1 MSTANFTLPPMAR
14 RVFDLL
20 RQGLGAPL
28 VVMMLLAMM
37 VVPLAPPVLDALF
50 TFNIAI
56 SLMVLLAVVQVKRP
70 LDFTIFPI
78 VLLVT
83 TMLRL
88 GLNVA
93 STRVILMHGQDGHA
107 AAGNVIAS
115 FGEFV
120 IGGNYAVGIVVFAIL
135 TIINFVVIT
144 KGAGRVS
151 EVSARFILDAMPG
164 KQMAIDADLNAG
176 LITREEAKA
185 RREEVREESD
195 FYGAMDGANKFIRG
209 DAIAAILI
217 LFINLLGGLAVGVLM
232 HGMPVGEAAATYTLL
247 TIGDGLVS
255 QLPALLVSSA
265 VALLV
270 TRASR
275 SQDMGKSMMGQVFG
289 QHRALAVAAAIMG
302 LVGLVPGMPHFAFLS
317 LAVILGALSWLFYRR
332 AGQAGPAKKG
342 AASSMA
348 TLTDTTP
355 GEAPAGLLEQD
366 PRAPNPNAE
375 LTWDELRPI
384 DPLGLEVGYRL
395 IPLVD
400 KAQGGEL
407 MARIKGVRRKLTQDL
422 GFLVPPVHIRDNL
435 ELPPN
440 AYRLLV
446 HGVPVASADI
456 HPDRELA
463 LDPGGALGTIDG
475 IPGKDPAFGLDA
487 TWILPSARANAE
499 AMGYTVVDPATVVA
513 THLSHLIARHA
524 PELLGHEEVQQL
536 LATLAKSAPKLVEDL
551 TPKSLPLPVVARVMQ
566 NLLGE
571 RVPVRQLRKI
581 VEALVENAPHTQ
593 DPAMLT
599 AAVRTSLGRF
609 IVQEIAGS
617 TPELPVYTLNPQ
629 LERVLQDSTQ
639 GNGAA
644 LEPGLAER
652 LHQSLADCVA
662 KQEARNEPSVLLVP
676 APVRPA
682 LARMVRHSVP
692 NLSVLA
698 YNEVPEDKRLKLV
711 GTIS

>member
-1 MSTANFTLPPMAR
+1 MSALALPPAAR
-14 RVFDLL
+14 RLFDLL
-20 RQGLGAPL
+20 RHGLGAPL
-28 VVMMLLAMM
+28 IVLALLAMI
-37 VVPLAPPVLDALF
+37 VVPLPAPVLDALF

-56 SLMVLLAVVQVKRP
+56 SLMVLLAVVNVKRP

-78 VLLVT
+78 VLLMT

-88 GLNVA
+88 ALNVA
-93 STRVILMHGQDGHA
+93 STRVILMNGQGGHE
-107 AAGNVIAS
+107 AAGKVIAA
-115 FGEFV
+115 FGQFV
-120 IGGNYAVGIVVFAIL
+120 IGGDYAVGIVVFAIL

-176 LITREEAKA
+176 LLTREEAKA
-185 RREEVREESD
+185 RREEVREEAD

-217 LFINLLGGLAVGVLM
+217 LFINLVGGLAVGVM
-232 HGMPVGEAAATYTLL
+232 VHGMPVGEAAATYTLL

-255 QLPALLVSSA
+255 QLPALLVSAA
-265 VALLV
+265 VAMLV

-275 SQDMGKSMMGQVFG
+275 AQDMGKSMVGQVFG
-289 QHRALAVAAAIMG
+289 QHRALAVAAGIMG
-302 LVGLVPGMPHFAFLS
+302 LVGLVPGMPNLAFLTI
-317 LAVILGALSWLFYRR
+317 AAILGGLAWLMYKRQLDEKAEG
-332 AGQAGPAKKG
+332 AGHAGDAQLLAGGNPG
-342 AASSMA
+342 A
-348 TLTDTTP
+348 
-355 GEAPAGLLEQD
+355 AGLLEHD
-366 PRAPNPNAE
+366 NRPAANAE
-375 LTWDELRPI
+375 LSWDELRPV

-400 KAQGGEL
+400 KNQNGEL

-435 ELPPN
+435 ELAPN

-446 HGVPVASADI
+446 HGVPVASAEI
-456 HPDRELA
+456 HPERELA
-463 LDPGGALGTIDG
+463 LDPGGALGPIDG
-475 IPGKDPAFGLDA
+475 LSGKDPAFGLDA
-487 TWILPSARANAE
+487 TWILPSGRAQAE
-499 AMGYTVVDPATVVA
+499 ALGYTVVDPATVVA
-513 THLSHLIARHA
+513 THLSHLIAEHA

-536 LATLAKSAPKLVEDL
+536 LATLAKSAPRLVEDL
-551 TPKSLPLPVVARVMQ
+551 TPKSLPLPVVARVLQ

-571 RVPVRQLRKI
+571 RIALRQLRKI
-581 VEALVENAPHTQ
+581 VESLVENAPHSQ
-593 DPAMLT
+593 DPALLT
-599 AAVRTSLGRF
+599 AAVRTALGRF

-617 TPELPVYTLNPQ
+617 APELPVYTLNPQ
-629 LERVLQDSTQ
+629 LERVLQESMQ

-652 LHQSLADCVA
+652 LHQSLADAVA
-662 KQEARNEPSVLLVP
+662 KQEARNEPAVLLVP
-676 APVRPA
+676 TPVRPA

-692 NLSVLA
+692 QLSVLA
-698 YNEVPEDKRLKLV
+698 YNEVPEDKRLKLI
-711 GTIS
+711 GSIN

>member
-1 MSTANFTLPPMAR
+1 MSQPAAQMNTRKVM
-14 RVFDLL
+14 DMIKH
-20 RQGLGAPL
+20 GLGAPVIVL
-28 VVMMLLAMM
+28 LMLAMV
-37 VVPLAPPVLDALF
+37 VVPLAAPVLDALF

-56 SLMVLLAVVQVKRP
+56 SLMVLLAVVYVKRP
-70 LDFTIFPI
+70 LEFSIFPI
-78 VLLVT
+78 VLLMT

-88 GLNVA
+88 ALNVA
-93 STRVILMHGQDGHA
+93 STRVILINGQDGHG
-107 AAGNVIAS
+107 AAGKVIEA

-151 EVSARFILDAMPG
+151 EVTARFILDAMPG

-176 LITREEAKA
+176 LLTREEAKA
-185 RREEVREESD
+185 RREEVREEAD
-195 FYGAMDGANKFIRG
+195 FYGSMDGASKFIRG
-209 DAIAAILI
+209 DAIAGILI
-217 LFINLLGGLAVGVLM
+217 LFINLIGGMAVGVLQ
-232 HGMPVGEAAATYTLL
+232 HGMPVGQAASTYTLL
-247 TIGDGLVS
+247 SIGDGLVA

-265 VALLV
+265 VAMLV

-275 SQDMGKSMMGQVFG
+275 SQDMGASMMGQVFG
-289 QHRALAVAAAIMG
+289 QHKALAVAAAILG
-302 LVGLVPGMPHFAFLS
+302 LVGLIPGMPNVAFLT
-317 LAVILGALSWLFYRR
+317 LALILGLLAWKMWKRSL
-332 AGQAGPAKKG
+332 QP
-342 AASSMA
+342 
-348 TLTDTTP
+348 
-355 GEAPAGLLEQD
+355 APAAAEA
-366 PRAPNPNAE
+366 APQAAAAAQANAE
-375 LTWDELRPI
+375 LGWDELRPI

-407 MARIKGVRRKLTQDL
+407 MARIKGVRRKLTQDI

-435 ELPPN
+435 ELPAN

-446 HGVPVASADI
+446 HGVPVATADI

-463 LDPGGALGTIDG
+463 LDPGGALGKIDG

-487 TWILPSARANAE
+487 IWIQPHLRAQAE
-499 AMGYTVVDPATVVA
+499 TMGYTVVDPATVIA
-513 THLSHLIARHA
+513 THLSHLIREHA

-551 TPKSLPLPVVARVMQ
+551 TPKALPLSVVVRVLQ
-566 NLLGE
+566 NLLIE
-571 RVPVRQLRKI
+571 KIPVRQLRKI
-581 VEALVENAPHTQ
+581 VEALVEHAPQ
-593 DPAMLT
+593 SQEPGALT
-599 AAVRTSLGRF
+599 AAVRNALGRF
-609 IVQEIAGS
+609 IVQEIAGMA
-617 TPELPVYTLNPQ
+617 PELPVFTLAPQ

-652 LHQSLADCVA
+652 LHQSLADCVS
-662 KQEARNEPSVLLVP
+662 KQEARNEPAVVLVP
-676 APVRPA
+676 AQVRAA
-682 LARMVRHSVP
+682 LARLVRHSVP
-692 NLSVLA
+692 ALSVLS
-698 YNEVPEDKRLKLV
+698 YSEVPEDKRLKLV

>member
-1 MSTANFTLPPMAR
+1 MSTTSMPPTVR
-14 RVFDLL
+14 RALEML
-20 RQGLGAPL
+20 RNGLGTPL
-28 VVMMLLAMM
+28 IVLALLAMV
-37 VVPLAPPVLDALF
+37 VVPLAAPVLDALF

-56 SLMVLLAVVQVKRP
+56 SLMVLLAVVYVQRP

-88 GLNVA
+88 ALNVA
-93 STRVILMHGQDGHA
+93 STRVILLNGQDGQD
-107 AAGNVIAS
+107 AAGKVIAS

-151 EVSARFILDAMPG
+151 EVAARFTLDAMPG

-176 LITREEAKA
+176 LLTREEAKL
-185 RREEVREESD
+185 RREEVREEAD

-209 DAIAAILI
+209 DAIAGILI
-217 LFINLLGGLAVGVLM
+217 LFINLIGGLAVGVLQ
-232 HGMPVGEAAATYTLL
+232 HGMPFGDAAATYTLL
-247 TIGDGLVS
+247 SIGDGLVA

-275 SQDMGKSMMGQVFG
+275 RQDMSQAMMGQVFG
-289 QHRALAVAAAIMG
+289 QYRALAIAAGIIG
-302 LVGLVPGMPHFAFLS
+302 LVGLVPGMPNVAFLT
-317 LAVILGALSWLFYRR
+317 LAAILAFLAWKLWKRDS
-332 AGQAGPAKKG
+332 AA
-342 AASSMA
+342 AASA
-348 TLTDTTP
+348 QPAAAAP
-355 GEAPAGLLEQD
+355 GDIPGLRSSAPA
-366 PRAPNPNAE
+366 ATAE
-375 LTWDELRPI
+375 LSWDELRPI

-400 KAQGGEL
+400 KNQGGEL
-407 MARIKGVRRKLTQDL
+407 MARIKGVRRKLTQDV
-422 GFLVPPVHIRDNL
+422 GFLIPSVHIRDNL
-435 ELPPN
+435 ELPPTG
-440 AYRLLV
+440 YRLLV
-446 HGVPVASADI
+446 HGVPVASAEI

-463 LDPGGALGTIDG
+463 LDPGSALGQLDG
-475 IPGKDPAFGLDA
+475 IAGKDPAFGLDA
-487 TWILPSARANAE
+487 TWIQPHQRAHAE
-499 AMGYTVVDPATVVA
+499 SLGYTVVDPATVVA
-513 THLSHLIARHA
+513 THLSHLIREHA

-551 TPKSLPLPVVARVMQ
+551 TPKALPISVVARVLQ
-566 NLLGE
+566 NLLTE
-571 RVPVRQLRKI
+571 RIPVRQLRKI
-581 VEALVENAPHTQ
+581 AEALVENAAQTQ
-593 DPAMLT
+593 DPAALT
-599 AAVRTSLGRF
+599 AAVRNALGRF
-609 IVQEIAGS
+609 IVQEIAGMA
-617 TPELPVYTLNPQ
+617 PELPVFTLNPQ
-629 LERVLQDSTQ
+629 LERVLQESTQ

-652 LHQSLADCVA
+652 LHQSLAECVG
-662 KQEARNEPSVLLVP
+662 KQEARNEPAVVLVP
-676 APVRPA
+676 GPVRAA

-692 NLSVLA
+692 ALSVLA
-698 YNEVPEDKRLKLV
+698 YSEVPEDKRLKLV